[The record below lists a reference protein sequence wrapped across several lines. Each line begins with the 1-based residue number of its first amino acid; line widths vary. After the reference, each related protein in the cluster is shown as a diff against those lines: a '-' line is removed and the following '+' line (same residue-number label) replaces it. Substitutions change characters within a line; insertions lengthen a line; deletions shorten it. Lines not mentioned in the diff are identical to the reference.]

1 MLPVKYLSVILLL
14 MAVMASSCRKASSV
28 NPSRARMIGNY
39 HFFYNG
45 YTHYDGFIHAV
56 EPDDGVSVVLSYIP
70 QELTMTTRDSTL
82 TDKNAYCPVVAH
94 YRHDSLFIEDNVYVC
109 DNGGSTVYTIGVKY

>member
-1 MLPVKYLSVILLL
+1 MKYIPAILIVVALL
-14 MAVMASSCRKASSV
+14 ASSCKKAGTV

-56 EPDDGVSVVLSYIP
+56 DPDDGVSVVLSYIP
-70 QELTMTTRDSTL
+70 GELTMTTTDSLL
-82 TDKNAYCPVVAH
+82 TDKSAYCPVIAH

-109 DNGGSTVYTIGVKY
+109 GNTGGVVYTIGYKY